1 MQNIARTE
9 ALTSRDAW
17 HARPNT
23 VRGFGVFTLRLSSR
37 SCNHRVFIKNEIY
50 TYLLSVSRPIGFA
63 KTDGASDTYHYRR
76 NTAFLK
82 LHLLCGGC
90 SGRDNGSGNM
100 VKLLPSKLVCLNF
113 P

>member
-37 SCNHRVFIKNEIY
+37 SCNHGVFIENEIY
-50 TYLLSVSRPIGFA
+50 TYLLSVSRPIDSQ
-63 KTDGASDTYHYRR
+63 KP
-76 NTAFLK
+76 TAPQVRIIIGVTRLF
-82 LHLLCGGC
+82 
-90 SGRDNGSGNM
+90 
-100 VKLLPSKLVCLNF
+100 
-113 P
+113 